1 MALPTPILYIPS
13 KHEPTLDQVAK
24 IHADCV
30 LQDGT
35 LATFLPDE
43 QGQMSHGKILNYWR
57 RYHEEVEV
65 GSRFIILQFLDD
77 SEEQLMGYASLDMPP
92 SETGP
97 FRGSVQKLMVSPK
110 YRYRGVARRVMGK
123 LEEVAREQGRW
134 MLVSLHSFRFLSV
147 KLHLHINVLSG
158 QVLDTTIGS
167 GAESM
172 YPRLGYIE
180 IGTIPVSKVTPTK
193 YGIHPHTRQL
203 VDETFFYKDLR

>member
-13 KHEPTLDQVAK
+13 KHEPILDQVAK

-35 LATFLPDE
+35 LATFLPDDK
-43 QGQMSHGKILNYWR
+43 GQMSHRKILDYWR
-57 RYHEEVEV
+57 RYHEEVEI
-65 GSRFIILQFLDD
+65 GSRVIILQFLDD

-110 YRYRGVARRVMGK
+110 YRYRGVARWVMAK

-134 MLVSLHSFRFLSV
+134 ML
-147 KLHLHINVLSG
+147 
-158 QVLDTTIGS
+158 VLDTTIGS

-180 IGTIPVSKVTPTK
+180 IGTIPVSRVTPTK

-203 VDETFFYKDLR
+203 VDEMFFYKDLR